1 MRYPMN
7 DVVVVLPGIMGST
20 LHKDGKPVWEPS
32 TGGVIGN
39 LRDRFKGLK
48 SLKLPEA
55 IGDDHPGDGVTAEAL
70 MPDIRLPLGLWTF
83 DVGYTRLVAFLTET
97 FELNPDP
104 SKGPVNLL
112 LHPYDWRLSNR
123 YSGEQLRAASEAML
137 DQWRRQG
144 GPFADAQL
152 VFVCHSMGGL
162 VARWYVDQ
170 LGGAEHTRA
179 LITLGT
185 PHRGAL
191 NALDQLVNG
200 VQKGVGPFKLTLTEL
215 ARSLPSLHQLLPE
228 YACID
233 QSGTLRKTT
242 EIALPELDSGMV
254 SDAMEFHTQIDTAR
268 RTSAGQYDLHPIGG
282 YEQPTATTARLDGSH
297 VVGVPTIE
305 GKDERGDAT
314 VPRLSFTPPD
324 LPPST
329 PGAHYAADNHGG
341 LVGNQSVFNQIE
353 GVLTASDVVHR
364 GPERRL
370 SVDVPEILDPG
381 EPLVVR
387 AELVQGDM
395 PLEVV
400 VADERGVALG
410 APERLV
416 AADGTPQATP
426 DLPGPGVY
434 QVTVRGAGRTGPQVS
449 PITTVVLA
457 WPSEQE
463 LGPLPV

>member
-20 LHKDGKPVWEPS
+20 LRKDGKPVWEPS
-32 TGGVIGN
+32 AGGVIGT

-48 SLKLPEA
+48 SLMLPEA
-55 IGDDHPGDGVTAEAL
+55 IGDGHPDDGVTAEAL

-104 SKGPVNLL
+104 TRGPVNLL
-112 LHPYDWRLSNR
+112 LFPYDWRLSNR
-123 YSGEQLRAASEAML
+123 YNGEKLGAACEAML
-137 DQWRRQG
+137 DEWRRRG
-144 GPFADAQL
+144 GPFADARL
-152 VFVCHSMGGL
+152 VFICHSMGGL
-162 VARWYVDQ
+162 VARWYVDH
-170 LGGAEHTRA
+170 LGGAEHTKA

-200 VQKGVGPFKLTLTEL
+200 VQKGVGPFKLTLTDL

-233 QSGTLRKTT
+233 QSGNLRKTT
-242 EIALPELDSGMV
+242 EIALPELDTEMV
-254 SDAMEFHTQIDTAR
+254 SDAMEFHSQIDTGRRATAR
-268 RTSAGQYDLHPIGG
+268 QYDLHPIGG
-282 YEQPTATTARLDGSH
+282 YEQPTSTTARLEGSK
-297 VVGVPTIE
+297 VICVPTID

-341 LVGNQSVFNQIE
+341 LVGNRSVFDQIE
-353 GVLTASDVVHR
+353 GILTASEVVHR

-370 SVDVPEILDPG
+370 SVDVPEVLDHG
-381 EPLVVR
+381 EPLAVR
-387 AELVQGDM
+387 AELVQGDL
-395 PLEVV
+395 PLEAV
-400 VADERGVALG
+400 VADERGIELG
-410 APERLV
+410 PPDRLLPD
-416 AADGTPQATP
+416 DGSLRAVLA
-426 DLPGPGVY
+426 LPGPGVY
-434 QVTVRGAGRTGPQVS
+434 QVTVRGAGRAGVQVS

-463 LGPLPV
+463 LGPLE

>member
-7 DVVVVLPGIMGST
+7 DVVVVVPGIMGST
-20 LHKDGKPVWEPS
+20 LHKNGKPVWEAT
-32 TGGVIGN
+32 TGGVIAN
-39 LRDRFKGLK
+39 LRDRFKGLN

-55 IGDDHPGDGVTAEAL
+55 IGDGHPDDGVTAEAL

-104 SKGPVNLL
+104 TKGPVNLL
-112 LHPYDWRLSNR
+112 LFPYDWRLSNR
-123 YSGEQLRAASEAML
+123 FNGEQLGAASEAML
-137 DQWRRQG
+137 DRWRRRG
-144 GPFADAQL
+144 GPFADARA
-152 VFVCHSMGGL
+152 VFICHSMGGL
-162 VARWYVDQ
+162 VARWYVDH

-191 NALDQLVNG
+191 DALDQLVNG
-200 VQKGVGPFKLTLTEL
+200 IRKGIGPFKLTLTEL
-215 ARSLPSLHQLLPE
+215 ARSLPSLYQLLPE

-233 QSGTLRKTT
+233 ESGALRKTT
-242 EIALPELDSGMV
+242 EISLPELDTGMV

-268 RTSAGQYDLHPIGG
+268 HASARQYDLHPIGG
-282 YEQPTATTARLDGSH
+282 YEQPTATTARLHGSE
-297 VVGVPTIE
+297 VVAVRTIDRN
-305 GKDERGDAT
+305 DERGDAT

-329 PGAHYAADNHGG
+329 PGAHYAADKHGG
-341 LVGNQSVFNQIE
+341 LVGNQSVFDQIE

-370 SVDVPEILDPG
+370 SVDVPEVLDPG

-387 AELVQGDM
+387 AELVQGDL

-400 VADERGVALG
+400 VADERGVELG
-410 APERLV
+410 PPDRLLPG
-416 AADGTPQATP
+416 DGSSRATP

-434 QVTVRGAGRTGPQVS
+434 QVKVRGAGRAGPQVS

-457 WPSEQE
+457 WPSEEE
-463 LGPLPV
+463 LGPLA